1 VVSGVIGL
9 RHTDVM
15 RHAIYPGTFDPITMG
30 HLDIVARAA
39 QLFERLTIAVLVNT
53 RKAPSMSADDRIA
66 VIREALDEEL
76 GEVGKGVAVE
86 SFEGLTV
93 DLARRLDARWIV
105 RGLRAV
111 SDFENELQLAHLNRR
126 LAPEI
131 DTVFLMTDT
140 EHGFVSSTMVR
151 EIASLGGDVSTMV
164 PAAALRRLR
173 PG

>member
-1 VVSGVIGL
+1 
-9 RHTDVM
+9 M
-15 RHAIYPGTFDPITMG
+15 RHAIYPGTFDPITLG

-39 QLFERLTIAVLVNT
+39 SLFDRLTVAVLDNT
-53 RKAPSMSADDRIA
+53 RKTPSMSTAERVT

-76 GEVGKGVAVE
+76 GDVGRAVGVE

-93 DLARRLDARWIV
+93 DLARGLEARWIV

-111 SDFENELQLAHLNRR
+111 SDFENELQLAHLNRS

>member
-1 VVSGVIGL
+1 
-9 RHTDVM
+9 M
-15 RHAIYPGTFDPITMG
+15 RHAIYPGTFDPITLG

-39 QLFERLTIAVLVNT
+39 GLFDRLTVAVLANT
-53 RKAPSMSADDRIA
+53 RKTPSMSTAERMA

-76 GEVGKGVAVE
+76 GDVGRAVAVE
-86 SFEGLTV
+86 SFDGLTV
-93 DLARRLDARWIV
+93 ELARRLDARWIV

-111 SDFENELQLAHLNRR
+111 SDFENELQLAHLNRS

-140 EHGFVSSTMVR
+140 AHGFVSSTMVR

>member
-1 VVSGVIGL
+1 
-9 RHTDVM
+9 M

-30 HLDIVARAA
+30 HLDIVARASE
-39 QLFERLTIAVLVNT
+39 LFERLTLAVLTNT
-53 RKAPSMSADDRIA
+53 RKTPSMSTADRLA

-76 GEVGKGVAVE
+76 GEVGRGVAVE
-86 SFEGLTV
+86 SFDGLTV

-111 SDFENELQLAHLNRR
+111 SDFESELQLAHLNRR
-126 LAPEI
+126 LAPDI

-173 PG
+173 PA

>member
-1 VVSGVIGL
+1 
-9 RHTDVM
+9 M
-15 RHAIYPGTFDPITMG
+15 RHAIYPGTFDPITLG

-53 RKAPSMSADDRIA
+53 RKAPSMSTADRLA

-76 GEVGKGVAVE
+76 GEVGRGVAVE

-93 DLARRLDARWIV
+93 DLAHRLDARWIV

-126 LAPEI
+126 LAPDV

-140 EHGFVSSTMVR
+140 EHSFVSSTMVR

>member
-1 VVSGVIGL
+1 
-9 RHTDVM
+9 M

-39 QLFERLTIAVLVNT
+39 QLFEQLTIAVLVNT

>member
-1 VVSGVIGL
+1 
-9 RHTDVM
+9 M

>member
-1 VVSGVIGL
+1 
-9 RHTDVM
+9 M

-39 QLFERLTIAVLVNT
+39 QLFERLTVAVLVNT
-53 RKAPSMSADDRIA
+53 RKAPSMSTADRMA

-76 GEVGKGVAVE
+76 GALGRGVAVE

-93 DLARRLDARWIV
+93 ELAHRLDAGWIV
-105 RGLRAV
+105 RGLRAM
-111 SDFENELQLAHLNRR
+111 SDFESELQLAHLNRR
-126 LAPEI
+126 LAPDI
-131 DTVFLMTDT
+131 DTVFLMTDV

-164 PAAALRRLR
+164 PDAALRRLR

>member
-1 VVSGVIGL
+1 
-9 RHTDVM
+9 M
-15 RHAIYPGTFDPITMG
+15 RHAIYPGTFDPITLG
-30 HLDIVARAA
+30 HLDIVGRAA
-39 QLFERLTIAVLVNT
+39 GLFDRLTVAVLDNT
-53 RKAPSMSADDRIA
+53 RKTPSMSTEARMA

-76 GEVGKGVAVE
+76 GDVGRAVVVE
-86 SFEGLTV
+86 SFGGLTV
-93 DLARRLDARWIV
+93 DLARRLEARWIV

-111 SDFENELQLAHLNRR
+111 SDFENELQLAHLNRS

-173 PG
+173 RS